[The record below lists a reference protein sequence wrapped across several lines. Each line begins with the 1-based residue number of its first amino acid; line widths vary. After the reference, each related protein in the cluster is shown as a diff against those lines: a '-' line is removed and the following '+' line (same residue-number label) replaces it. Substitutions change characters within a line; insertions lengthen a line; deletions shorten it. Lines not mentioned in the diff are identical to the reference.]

1 MNTLPLPLWA
11 EILVAAL
18 LVTGAAFALL
28 GSRALVKLDDFF
40 KRLHGP
46 SKAGTLGG
54 VGCVLGA
61 SVLAFAVA
69 GHGSFHELLVITFLA
84 LTAPVSAQLLV
95 KAAKDRPAPAP
106 PPALESSPTNAQT
119 SAQQP

>member
-1 MNTLPLPLWA
+1 M
-11 EILVAAL
+11 
-18 LVTGAAFALL
+18 
-28 GSRALVKLDDFF
+28 KLDDFF

-95 KAAKDRPAPAP
+95 QAALKHRPALPAP
-106 PPALESSPTNAQT
+106 RALESGPTNAQ
-119 SAQQP
+119 PP